1 MDEHNQSQASTLKVL
16 LLRWAPVVLWAVVIF
31 LLSNTPD
38 PYGYIPKG
46 ILRWIWWTKL
56 FGYSMIY
63 ILGLA
68 AHFLEYAVLS
78 FLLAR
83 AVMWDGG
90 VQRNRFILV
99 FALTLLY
106 AVSDEIHQIF
116 TPGRAFQL
124 VDLLMD
130 ALGSLIGLAAYL
142 LWIKRLRYPVVR

>member
-1 MDEHNQSQASTLKVL
+1 
-16 LLRWAPVVLWAVVIF
+16 
-31 LLSNTPD
+31 
-38 PYGYIPKG
+38 
-46 ILRWIWWTKL
+46 
-56 FGYSMIY
+56 MIY

-83 AVMWDGG
+83 AIMWDGG

-130 ALGSLIGLAAYL
+130 SLGSLIGLAAYL
-142 LWIKRLRYPVVR
+142 LWVKRLRYPVVR